1 MYRQNGEFE
10 FEYAPEV
17 GVEVTSLFNERG
29 RGDEFKEGGADLGD
43 VHLSVN
49 HHMERKRPET
59 K

>member
-1 MYRQNGEFE
+1 MYRQDDEFE
-10 FEYAPEV
+10 FGYAPEV
-17 GVEVTSLFNERG
+17 GVEVSSLFNERG

-49 HHMERKRPET
+49 HHVERKRPAR